1 MRHSPLWRL
10 PPGSRCVLPPT
21 GGGIRRWRPHR
32 GATGGVTAA
41 AATAR
46 ATPPGARRRSTGGR
60 GSNGVGIWAAAS
72 SRPPPIATLPP
83 PPVASML
90 RVAAPAGS
98 WGEKRAAAG
107 PAGPRVAKRRG
118 PHRAAAAA
126 AGAAPPPPRRGG
138 TGAAGRRRH
147 GQTRRSGTA
156 PPHGHRLGH
165 VHRLR
170 PSPRALH
177 DPQPRLGRA
186 RCRWWVWTAA
196 AGRLSAT
203 PFLVCKPALA
213 APDARTCGY
222 RVVEPPRGVGG
233 RRWRRRP
240 ASPPILPP
248 PAGTKTEQCRYRRRL
263 AARGEGGREG
273 GGRAHGADGRAG

>member
-10 PPGSRCVLPPT
+10 PPGSRCRLPPT

-126 AGAAPPPPRRGG
+126 AGAAPPPRGG
-138 TGAAGRRRH
+138 GGREQRVGGATARPDGPGRPLPTATALATSAACAPH
-147 GQTRRSGTA
+147 HERSTT
-156 PPHGHRLGH
+156 HSR
-165 VHRLR
+165 
-170 PSPRALH
+170 
-177 DPQPRLGRA
+177 
-186 RCRWWVWTAA
+186 
-196 AGRLSAT
+196 
-203 PFLVCKPALA
+203 ALA
-213 APDARTCGY
+213 APA
-222 RVVEPPRGVGG
+222 VGG
-233 RRWRRRP
+233 GCGRPRRAASPRRPFLCASRPRRRRRATLQGGNGPIATRCAHVWVPGGRTTARGGRPSVAAAARLPPHPAP
-240 ASPPILPP
+240 ASRH
-248 PAGTKTEQCRYRRRL
+248 QD
-263 AARGEGGREG
+263 
-273 GGRAHGADGRAG
+273 RAV